1 MAHSPIITSTINS
14 MADVWE
20 AYRDELEGME
30 RQARTNLDSSVALVN
45 TVAAHIL
52 NSGGKRIRPFF
63 LVLSARL
70 CGYTG
75 HEHHQLASLVE
86 FIHTASLLHDDVVDE
101 ADIRRGRPT
110 ARKVWGN
117 QISILV
123 GDYLYSKAFCQIVDF
138 RNHGIN
144 DVLGEACKKM
154 AEGEV
159 LQLYYNGN
167 PSMSEAEYLKIVEY
181 KTAGL
186 IAAACRM
193 GAMLADA
200 SEAQQEALF
209 RFGRHLGIAFQ
220 VADDT
225 LDYTANGEHLGKSLG
240 QDLRQGKAT
249 LPLLHL
255 LHHCSEQDRQMI
267 IDRMETRTLTEEDLG
282 RFIRLMEEFGV
293 SVPRASEGR
302 TFAVPTRG
310 YRAPAI
316 YAIEPDAT
324 AASYFQALPL
334 VVGGTLQLPG
344 LRLPGAGLQGDSA
357 FIEVIQRARLR
368 PDGQTLSENF
378 HEISDTFL
386 TLAAIAPLLNGATH
400 ISGIAHTRKQ
410 ETDRVSGM
418 ANELRRLGQDVIE
431 VEDALTIVPR
441 PLRSGQTV
449 ETYGDHR
456 FAMSFGILGSRDLNA
471 DGRPWLTIA
480 DPGCCAKTFPH
491 FFELLASLRQKSP
504 HA

>member
-1 MAHSPIITSTINS
+1 
-14 MADVWE
+14 
-20 AYRDELEGME
+20 
-30 RQARTNLDSSVALVN
+30 
-45 TVAAHIL
+45 
-52 NSGGKRIRPFF
+52 
-63 LVLSARL
+63 
-70 CGYTG
+70 
-75 HEHHQLASLVE
+75 
-86 FIHTASLLHDDVVDE
+86 VVDE

-123 GDYLYSKAFCQIVDF
+123 GDYLYSKAFCQVVDF

-209 RFGRHLGIAFQ
+209 QFGRHLGIAFQ

-225 LDYTANGEHLGKSLG
+225 LDYTANGEHLGKALG

-267 IDRMETRTLTEEDLG
+267 IDRMESRTLTEEDLG
-282 RFIRLMEEFGV
+282 RFIRLMEKFG
-293 SVPRASEGR
+293 SI
-302 TFAVPTRG
+302 T
-310 YRAPAI
+310 
-316 YAIEPDAT
+316 YAMDCAR
-324 AASYFQALPL
+324 SY
-334 VVGGTLQLPG
+334 
-344 LRLPGAGLQGDSA
+344 
-357 FIEVIQRARLR
+357 
-368 PDGQTLSENF
+368 
-378 HEISDTFL
+378 
-386 TLAAIAPLLNGATH
+386 IA
-400 ISGIAHTRKQ
+400 
-410 ETDRVSGM
+410 M
-418 ANELRRLGQDVIE
+418 AQ
-431 VEDALTIVPR
+431 
-441 PLRSGQTV
+441 Q
-449 ETYGDHR
+449 
-456 FAMSFGILGSRDLNA
+456 DLNQFEDSTAKRALSVAA
-471 DGRPWLTIA
+471 DYMVTR
-480 DPGCCAKTFPH
+480 D
-491 FFELLASLRQKSP
+491 R
-504 HA
+504 